1 MIRLLLALAVI
12 GLIYYAIDRQMS
24 SSQQSRVDEVPEVDL
39 VPIDPAVSEKSNFYQ
54 TELDRA
60 HSVEKFMQE
69 ASQRELDEQ

>member
-60 HSVEKFMQE
+60 RSVEKFMQE